1 MPGLIVFWS
10 RDSGTCY
17 RMAEHQLVFLWSC
30 AAMYCYRMSM
40 LGNHV
45 MSSKVYVRFWKYCS
59 RPGFN
64 DNVFTAWQAAVCTFS
79 KLRNDQHDKVDGQL
93 NSFVISTMYEFNKC
107 VIHTIKIYHLVMYII
122 SIFSIA
128 VYEVGLKISNTRK
141 KWSQDFHKVQI
152 MIVWFVNFEFQ
163 NPKSFTLCVSQYLN
177 GEVLYWSLLIPRFE
191 YANLN
196 SLVKLCWKS
205 YKVFKFRIRS
215 FRGTIVN
222 FVVSNIL
229 APRDALQSYVGYFG
243 DFLP

>member
-1 MPGLIVFWS
+1 
-10 RDSGTCY
+10 
-17 RMAEHQLVFLWSC
+17 
-30 AAMYCYRMSM
+30 MYSYRMSM

-152 MIVWFVNFEFQ
+152 MIVSICQFRISEPKIIHTLRFTISKWWSVVLIITDSSFWVRKFEF
-163 NPKSFTLCVSQYLN
+163 L
-177 GEVLYWSLLIPRFE
+177 GEALLK
-191 YANLN
+191 
-196 SLVKLCWKS
+196 KLQG
-205 YKVFKFRIRS
+205 I
-215 FRGTIVN
+215 
-222 FVVSNIL
+222 
-229 APRDALQSYVGYFG
+229 
-243 DFLP
+243 